1 SGTVLFSLLISGKEA
16 EILARLSAAPST
28 PEDLRRLDNHGNTA
42 LHYAAAGGCAAAIIE
57 LIERHGLDPD
67 AVNLIGWSPF
77 LVACR
82 LGHLAAAR
90 VLARRA
96 DTRRV
101 TVYGADGFTLAAAG
115 NHVRLMEFLAGL
127 ALATDCGSDGGVNRD
142 GSGGVARDG
151 SGGVARD
158 GSGGVDRDGSGG
170 VDRDGSGGMDRDGS
184 GGVDRGGSGGV
195 ARDGSG
201 GVDRDG
207 SGGVDR
213 DGSGGMDR
221 DGSGGMDRDGSGGVD
236 RDGSGGVDRGGSGG
250 VDRGGSGG
258 VDRDG
263 SGGVDRDGSGGVARD
278 EGYKGAK
285 FAVEESDGG
294 FRVARQLGAPL
305 CPAAFRGAMGAMR
318 YLLARGFPSDGAGD
332 SAATWPLHAAAAGG
346 CAEACSL
353 LIEQA
358 GASGSRRDINGLTP
372 RQVARLLGH
381 CKLARLLPAGSDGE
395 EDSDSETE
403 TRTEASRPLQP
414 AAAGELED
422 CTKQQQ
428 QLSTELRPR
437 RKSDLL
443 LSCCRSPPDPS
454 PPPRPPRPPPPLEVA
469 SSKKTVRFSCVA
481 NQFADRWRDM
491 LGNPGYAESH
501 WIGAERL
508 VQAAPD
514 WREALSKVH
523 QMLARLPQTES
534 LSVAGSQAKLF
545 APSLLVRPGNGICNP
560 LFRFTTADD
569 DKLALLLGKF
579 GLSAYLP
586 TLREQEID
594 ADAFLLLT
602 EDDLIGMGV
611 NDPTERERML
621 KAIAEIRLDS
631 CI

>member
-1 SGTVLFSLLISGKEA
+1 SSDSGTVLFSLLISGKEA

-42 LHYAAAGGCAAAIIE
+42 LHYAAAGGCTAAINE

-67 AVNLIGWSPF
+67 AVNLLGWSPF

-127 ALATDCGSDGGVNRD
+127 ALATECGSDGGVNRD
-142 GSGGVARDG
+142 GSGGVDRGG
-151 SGGVARD
+151 SGGVDRD

-170 VDRDGSGGMDRDGS
+170 VDRDGSGGVDRDGSGGVDRDGS

-213 DGSGGMDR
+213 DGSGG
-221 DGSGGMDRDGSGGVD
+221 
-236 RDGSGGVDRGGSGG
+236 
-250 VDRGGSGG
+250 

-278 EGYKGAK
+278 ESYKGAK

-305 CPAAFRGAMGAMR
+305 CPAAFRGAMGSMR
-318 YLLARGFPSDGAGD
+318 YLLARGFPFDGAGD
-332 SAATWPLHAAAAGG
+332 SAATSPLHAAAAGG

-353 LIEQA
+353 VIEQA

-443 LSCCRSPPDPS
+443 LSCCRSPPGPS
-454 PPPRPPRPPPPLEVA
+454 PPPPPPRPPPPLEVA
-469 SSKKTVRFSCVA
+469 SSKKTVRFSCMA
-481 NQFADRWRDM
+481 NQFADRWRDT

-545 APSLLVRPGNGICNP
+545 APSFLVRPGNGICNP

>member
-1 SGTVLFSLLISGKEA
+1 LFSLLISGKEA

-42 LHYAAAGGCAAAIIE
+42 LHYAAAGGCTAAINE

-67 AVNLIGWSPF
+67 AVNLLGWSPF

-127 ALATDCGSDGGVNRD
+127 ALATDCGSDGGV
-142 GSGGVARDG
+142 
-151 SGGVARD
+151 
-158 GSGGVDRDGSGG
+158 DRDGSGG
-170 VDRDGSGGMDRDGS
+170 V
-184 GGVDRGGSGGV
+184 
-195 ARDGSG
+195 
-201 GVDRDG
+201 
-207 SGGVDR
+207 
-213 DGSGGMDR
+213 
-221 DGSGGMDRDGSGGVD
+221 DRDGSGGVD

-250 VDRGGSGG
+250 V
-258 VDRDG
+258 
-263 SGGVDRDGSGGVARD
+263 ARD
-278 EGYKGAK
+278 ESYKGAK

-305 CPAAFRGAMGAMR
+305 CPAAFRGAMGSMR
-318 YLLARGFPSDGAGD
+318 YLLARGFPFDGAGD
-332 SAATWPLHAAAAGG
+332 SAATSPLHAAAAGG

-353 LIEQA
+353 VIEQA

-443 LSCCRSPPDPS
+443 LSCCRSPPGPS
-454 PPPRPPRPPPPLEVA
+454 PPPLPPRPPPPLEVA
-469 SSKKTVRFSCVA
+469 SSKKTVRFSCMA
-481 NQFADRWRDM
+481 NQFADRWRDT

-514 WREALSKVH
+514 WREALTKVH

-534 LSVAGSQAKLF
+534 LSVAGNQAKLF

-569 DKLALLLGKF
+569 DKLTLLLGKF

>member
-1 SGTVLFSLLISGKEA
+1 SSDSGTVLFSLLISGKEA

-142 GSGGVARDG
+142 GSGGVARD
-151 SGGVARD
+151 
-158 GSGGVDRDGSGG
+158 
-170 VDRDGSGGMDRDGS
+170 
-184 GGVDRGGSGGV
+184 
-195 ARDGSG
+195 
-201 GVDRDG
+201 
-207 SGGVDR
+207 
-213 DGSGGMDR
+213 
-221 DGSGGMDRDGSGGVD
+221 
-236 RDGSGGVDRGGSGG
+236 
-250 VDRGGSGG
+250 
-258 VDRDG
+258 
-263 SGGVDRDGSGGVARD
+263 

-372 RQVARLLGH
+372 RQ
-381 CKLARLLPAGSDGE
+381 
-395 EDSDSETE
+395 
-403 TRTEASRPLQP
+403 
-414 AAAGELED
+414 
-422 CTKQQQ
+422 
-428 QLSTELRPR
+428 
-437 RKSDLL
+437 
-443 LSCCRSPPDPS
+443 
-454 PPPRPPRPPPPLEVA
+454 
-469 SSKKTVRFSCVA
+469 
-481 NQFADRWRDM
+481 
-491 LGNPGYAESH
+491 
-501 WIGAERL
+501 
-508 VQAAPD
+508 
-514 WREALSKVH
+514 
-523 QMLARLPQTES
+523 
-534 LSVAGSQAKLF
+534 
-545 APSLLVRPGNGICNP
+545 
-560 LFRFTTADD
+560 
-569 DKLALLLGKF
+569 
-579 GLSAYLP
+579 
-586 TLREQEID
+586 
-594 ADAFLLLT
+594 
-602 EDDLIGMGV
+602 
-611 NDPTERERML
+611 
-621 KAIAEIRLDS
+621 
-631 CI
+631 